1 MQRRVSTVSGTRA
14 VSLPYI
20 ARVQRRRAV
29 AISCVSQDDS
39 SSSKAPAQTTSPAS
53 TFISYAKLLAL
64 TGSMVAAVSQSNSD
78 TCV

>member
-14 VSLPYI
+14 VSLPSI

-29 AISCVSQDDS
+29 AISCISQDDS
-39 SSSKAPAQTTSPAS
+39 SSSKAPAQTASPAS